1 MMHRL
6 TLLILFNLL
15 FLNGM
20 LMAQPVAKGFVYA
33 DVNANNRFDR
43 KEKGV
48 AGVAVSNGTEV
59 VLTAA
64 DGSYTL
70 PAGDDNIIFVIKPSG
85 YRVPVNGLNQPQF
98 YYIHK
103 PGGSPALQY
112 KGVDPT
118 GQLPEKID
126 FPLLPAEQTDEFRM
140 LVFGDPQPYDTTE
153 VDYFYRGLVRELEG
167 VEGVEFGLSLGDLV
181 GDNLDL
187 FLPYKR
193 AVSHVG
199 IPWYNVMGNHDENYD
214 VKYDSLSDE
223 SFERHFGPATYA
235 FNHGKVHF
243 IVLDDILYPD
253 PRGGDGYWG
262 GFRED
267 QFLFMENDL
276 KFVPKDHLIVLAFH
290 IPISERE
297 GWGAFRG
304 PDRDRLFR
312 LLQDFPYTLSMSAH
326 THFQSQDFF
335 TRKEGW
341 LQDKPHHHFNVA
353 ASCGDWYSGPLDA
366 QGVPMATMRDGTR
379 KGYVFLNFSGN
390 RFTFDYKVA
399 GEPADYQFE
408 LYVPKTVKA
417 TRYSS
422 AQFAANFFIGAKTDS
437 VFFRVDGGA
446 WKPMRYTEAFDP
458 SYMKLLYEY
467 DFSENPPSGRRPSNP
482 DLCNHLWVARVP
494 VKLEPGMHEIEV
506 KGIDMF
512 GREHRQKKSYRLI
525 AE

>member
-1 MMHRL
+1 MRKL
-6 TLLILFNLL
+6 TLLISFNLL
-15 FLNGM
+15 MFNGL
-20 LMAQPVAKGFVYA
+20 LMAQPVAKGFVFA
-33 DVNANNRFDR
+33 DENANNRFDR
-43 KEKGV
+43 KEKGI
-48 AGVAVSNGTEV
+48 AGVAISNGTDV
-59 VLTAA
+59 VQTAA

-70 PAGDDNIIFVIKPSG
+70 PAGADNIFFVIKPAG

-103 PGGSPALQY
+103 PSGSPALQY
-112 KGVDPT
+112 KGVEPT
-118 GQLPEKID
+118 RKLPDRIN
-126 FPLLPAEQTDEFRM
+126 FPLIPAVQNDEFRM

-187 FLPYKR
+187 FMPYKK

-214 VKYDSLSDE
+214 VKHDSLSDE

-267 QFLFMENDL
+267 QFRFMENDL

-312 LLQDFPYTLSMSAH
+312 LLQNFPYTLSMSAH

-494 VKLEPGMHEIEV
+494 VKLEPGMHEIEL

-512 GREHRQKKSYRLI
+512 GREHRQKQSYRLMP
-525 AE
+525 E